1 MNKKQLLFSKA
12 GTPLEALS
20 PELRSRIE
28 SDPDLLKEF
37 EAQAR
42 IASLMRLKNYEMQ
55 DPAMEGRTLHRVR
68 TKILNGEHLRSEPRL
83 EIFPD
88 WARMVAV
95 VLVMLGMSFLTHRE
109 MLDDPSV
116 ADDPQMAAS
125 VLNNPI
131 PTPSPVK
138 PSHYGPF
145 SPVYITF
152 DDGETPNLM
161 TPEFSRQLESSILE
175 LGLDL
180 TNRSES
186 ATLKPVLYRP

>member
-12 GTPLEALS
+12 GTPLDEL
-20 PELRSRIE
+20 PIELRSRIE

-42 IASLMRLKNYEMQ
+42 VASLMRLKNYELQ
-55 DPAMEGRTLHRVR
+55 DPAMEGRMLHRVR
-68 TKILNGEHLRSEPRL
+68 TKILNGEHLRQEPRL

-109 MLDDPSV
+109 MLDDPL
-116 ADDPQMAAS
+116 AAEDPQMAAT
-125 VLNNPI
+125 VLDAPI

-138 PSHYGPF
+138 LTHYEPF

-152 DDGETPNLM
+152 DDQETPNLM
-161 TPEFSRQLESSILE
+161 TPEFSRQLESSLME

-180 TNRSES
+180 TNRSDS